1 MERRKWDAK
10 SKALIVL
17 QGLKGTPVA
26 QLCIEHQISQA
37 QYYAWRDQLLRNAS
51 AAFENQQQSHRE
63 ARLVAENARLKRMLG
78 ELMLALKKSD
88 EVLV

>member
-26 QLCIEHQISQA
+26 QLCTEHQISQA
-37 QYYAWRDQLLRNAS
+37 QYYAWRDQLLHNAS
-51 AAFENQQQSHRE
+51 AAFENHQQSHRE
-63 ARLVAENARLKRMLG
+63 AKLLAENARLKRMLG
-78 ELMLALKKSD
+78 ELTLALKKSD
-88 EVLV
+88 EVPV

>member
-1 MERRKWDAK
+1 MPRRKWDAK

-17 QGLKGTPVA
+17 QGVKGTPVA
-26 QLCIEHQISQA
+26 QLCTEHQISQA

-63 ARLVAENARLKRMLG
+63 ARLVAENARLKRLLG
-78 ELMLALKKSD
+78 ELTLALKKSD
-88 EVLV
+88 EVSV

>member
-1 MERRKWDAK
+1 MERRTWDAK

-26 QLCIEHQISQA
+26 QLCTEHQISQA
-37 QYYAWRDQLLRNAS
+37 QYYAWRDQLLRNAA

-63 ARLVAENARLKRMLG
+63 ARLVQENLRLKRMLG
-78 ELMLALKKSD
+78 ELTLALKKSD
-88 EVLV
+88 EVPA

>member
-10 SKALIVL
+10 SQALIVL

-26 QLCIEHQISQA
+26 QVCTEHQSSQA

-63 ARLVAENARLKRMLG
+63 ARLVQENARLKRMLG
-78 ELMLALKKSD
+78 ELTLALKKSD

>member
-1 MERRKWDAK
+1 MERRTWDAK

-26 QLCIEHQISQA
+26 QLCTEHSISQA
-37 QYYAWRDQLLRNAS
+37 QYYAWRDQLLRHAG

-63 ARLVAENARLKRMLG
+63 ARLVQENFRLKRMLG
-78 ELMLALKKSD
+78 ELTLALKKSD
-88 EVLV
+88 EVSV

>member
-26 QLCIEHQISQA
+26 QLCTEHQISQA

-51 AAFENQQQSHRE
+51 AAFENHQQSHRE

-78 ELMLALKKSD
+78 ELILALKKSD